1 MVSSQNHLG
10 VTVLGSGSKGN
21 AVLVHCGGDAILID
35 AGFSLKDTRRRM
47 TEASL
52 PEDMLRAIVVT
63 HEHDDHVRGL
73 RVCANHYDVPIYATR
88 KCADVLR
95 QRDDKIGQLALFAA
109 GSSFSISR
117 FVLEPFSIP
126 HDANDPVGFVIRCGD
141 RKIGIATDM
150 GHVSAIVEYQLRACD
165 TLVLESN
172 HDMNLLA
179 ASTRPWSLKQRI
191 MGRHGHLSNEAS
203 RDLLTHVVAENTRN
217 VILAHMSEECNRLDL
232 VERCAHDC
240 LEHMQ
245 RPDIAMRVAY
255 QDRPIPTAWVDC
267 L

>member
-1 MVSSQNHLG
+1 MVFSQNHLG

-47 TEASL
+47 AEAGL

-73 RVCANHYDVPIYATR
+73 RVCANYYDVPIYATR

-95 QRDDKIGQLALFAA
+95 QRDSKIGQLALFAA

-126 HDANDPVGFVIRCGD
+126 HDANDPVGFVIRYGD

-172 HDMNLLA
+172 HDLNLLA

-203 RDLLTHVVAENTRN
+203 RDLLTHVVAENTRH
-217 VILAHMSEECNRLDL
+217 VILAHMSEECNRPDL

-240 LEHMQ
+240 LEHMR
-245 RPDIAMRVAY
+245 RPDIAMCVAC
-255 QDRPIPTAWVDC
+255 QDRPVATAWVEC
-267 L
+267 R